1 MKRIFSLF
9 LKIGFLAIFSLA
21 LCACSRTKITATPT
35 SVTTPTKVAPT
46 SMVVIPTSEQ
56 QPTLPN
62 AAPTITPTLSA
73 LTPIVIEQPTHQ
85 ATSTLNPIA
94 TGYVLP
100 PALLQVEKPGDFSK
114 LVSPFLVTANVYP
127 GEDGMVNV
135 QLFGE
140 DGRLM
145 SDQLIQLSK
154 VESGWVSLATEI
166 KFEPISAGESALV
179 VISTRDAFGRR
190 IGQTGIPVTLL
201 QIGKSEIES
210 RHFNKQPVQLKSP
223 VAGGFYKKGNV
234 HIEGLIHLF
243 NENPVI
249 VELIT
254 QTGGILA
261 NKAVYIEGSE
271 GADFVPFAFDL
282 PYSVSKRTQVRF
294 TLRQTSTLSP
304 NVDISLFSMVIF
316 LDP

>member
-1 MKRIFSLF
+1 MLAHLSNTGVIFL
-9 LKIGFLAIFSLA
+9 LA
-21 LCACSRTKITATPT
+21 LGLFGCTRAEPTVTPTLVKTDTAVPPT
-35 SVTTPTKVAPT
+35 SV
-46 SMVVIPTSEQ
+46 VVMHTVEL

-62 AAPTITPTLSA
+62 VEPTITPTLGV
-73 LTPIVIEQPTHQ
+73 LTPIVIEQPTQQ
-85 ATSTLNPIA
+85 ATETLNPIA
-94 TGYVLP
+94 TGYAVP
-100 PALLQVEKPGDFSK
+100 PALLQIEKPGDLSK

-154 VESGWVSLATEI
+154 VESGWLSLATEI
-166 KFEPISAGESALV
+166 KFEPNSAGESALI

-210 RHFNKQPVQLKSP
+210 HHFNKQPVMLKSP

-234 HIEGLIHLF
+234 HVEGLIHLF
-243 NENPVI
+243 NDNPVI
-249 VELIT
+249 VELFT

-261 NKAVYIEGSE
+261 TKAVYVQGKDNEE
-271 GADFVPFAFDL
+271 FVPFAFDL
-282 PYSVSKRTQVRF
+282 PYSVAKRTPVRF
-294 TLRQTSTLSP
+294 TLRQASTLSP
-304 NVDISLFSMVIF
+304 NVDISLYSMVIF